1 MKGTAYNLETGMA
14 GLGIRRDKRYGIAAT
29 LRLDALSGLSAVKE
43 MAVGEHDCLYLLDD
57 RADLWS
63 YDWRIG
69 DHKRLFPQGHGL
81 FGSDTRLAASGPF
94 LFAADPS
101 GDSSL
106 SAYHAGNGQTMWSWQ
121 GGHIEGS
128 VFHPLAIAADARYV
142 YVLSPLEIDT
152 GGDEPAVPEGG
163 SLGIYAFTHA
173 GVLADTIRRPS
184 LRQPVRA
191 KLIHMKGAYFLTI
204 APDGTITMLDT
215 IFAKATIMGR
225 GREDVVRTLPART
238 YAGLACDRSGML
250 YIGDARGIEG
260 DDEDDRFILSLGP
273 DGEAAGAITSYRG
286 QTSMLLTDVSDRLY
300 ALGGGEETT
309 ITLLH
314 LQPQTLSMPE
324 TGVPEGLWL
333 SKRFDSTESGTVW
346 HKLTADAFVPEGT
359 QLRVSYFCLDHERA
373 VIAGEYRSVDDW
385 IADPSI
391 PYKEKLEG
399 LATFWSPSIPN
410 PKDALFMGAKGRYLW
425 LKLEWNGTERHTPTV
440 EKLRLYFPRETYLD
454 YLPPVYQEDEE
465 SRDFL
470 ERYLSI
476 FGTAF
481 TELEEEIGDLSR
493 YIDPYRATGEHLRWL
508 ATWIGL
514 ETDDYWTDEQVR
526 SFILAAPEL
535 YRYRGTK
542 RGIGAVI
549 EMYTGVRP
557 IIVEQF
563 QTKAMRD
570 HAELRNLTDALYG
583 DNPYSFTVLL
593 RPEQALNEK
602 QRVVIEGL
610 LEEQKPAYTEAKLV
624 QLQPWMYL
632 DLHTYLGI
640 NTVLTEPSLLMLGPE
655 RSMPN
660 DTLIVEMGM
669 EKRMDVHTRLELDS
683 ELE

>member
-1 MKGTAYNLETGMA
+1 MKGTAYNLENGMA
-14 GLGIRRDKRYGIAAT
+14 GLGIRRDKRYGIAGT
-29 LRLDALSGLSAVKE
+29 LRLDALEGLSAVKD
-43 MAVGEHDCLYLLDD
+43 MAVGEHERIYLLDD

-81 FGSDTRLAASGPF
+81 FGEDARIAASGPF
-94 LFAADPS
+94 LFAADPG
-101 GDSSL
+101 GDCSL
-106 SAYHAGNGQTMWSWQ
+106 SAFHTGNGQTMWSRQ
-121 GGHIEGS
+121 GGRIEDA
-128 VFHPLAIAADARYV
+128 VFHPLAIGADANHV
-142 YVLSPLEIDT
+142 YVLSPLDTDT

-163 SLGIYAFTHA
+163 KLSILVFTHGGMLVDVIA
-173 GVLADTIRRPS
+173 NPS

-191 KLIHMKGAYFLTI
+191 KLKHLRGAYYL
-204 APDGTITMLDT
+204 AVKPDGGLAVLDT
-215 IFAKATIMGR
+215 IFATVTIVEQG
-225 GREDVVRTLPART
+225 GAASVESLPTRT
-238 YAGLACDRSGML
+238 YAGLACDRSGMM
-250 YIGDARGIEG
+250 YVGDARGLAG
-260 DDEDDRFILSLGP
+260 DDEDDRFIVTLGAR
-273 DGEAAGAITSYRG
+273 GEVNGAVTSYRG
-286 QTSMLLTDVSDRLY
+286 RAAVLLADASDRLY
-300 ALGGGEETT
+300 VLGNSDDTT
-309 ITLLH
+309 ITMLH
-314 LQPQTLSMPE
+314 LQPQTLAMSE
-324 TGVPEGLWL
+324 TGVPEGVWL
-333 SKRFDSTESGTVW
+333 SSGFDSTESGTVW
-346 HKLTADAFVPEGT
+346 HKLTADAFVPGGT
-359 QLRVSYFCLDHERA
+359 QLHLSYFCLDDERA
-373 VIAGEYRSVDDW
+373 VIAGAYRSVDDW
-385 IADPSI
+385 IHDPFI

-399 LATFWSPSIPN
+399 LAPFWSPPIPN
-410 PKDALFMGAKGRYLW
+410 PKDALFMEAQGRYMW
-425 LKLEWNGTERHTPTV
+425 LKLEWIGNERHTPMV
-440 EKLRLYFPRETYLD
+440 EKLRLYFPRETYLE
-454 YLPPVYQEDEE
+454 YLPSVYQEDEE

-481 TELEEEIGDLSR
+481 IELEEEIGDLSR
-493 YIDPYRATGEHLRWL
+493 YIDPYRAKGEHLRWL

-542 RGIGAVI
+542 RGISAVI
-549 EMYTGVRP
+549 EMYTGVEP

-563 QTKAMRD
+563 QTKIMRD
-570 HAELRNLTDALYG
+570 HAELRSLTDALYD

-593 RPEQALNEK
+593 RPEQALGEK
-602 QRVVIEGL
+602 QLVVIEGL